1 MCALRE
7 AGTGRD
13 RDFSKVPIFSSTR
26 VLRPHLTR
34 PGNLRCV
41 KPVTVT
47 PGERQMRFMMLSL
60 LIGCVAVTLVGD
72 ADAAPWTSA
81 KFPGEQDR
89 AVQGCADDVQ
99 DPGDWFCIFVRCD
112 QPRSPLSLHFS
123 APARDIHG
131 DIKLVIDEN
140 TFAVSV
146 PASLSS
152 PLPLSTRAETIPDA
166 LIDAMKAGSM
176 ILIQGSHLQSPYNRI
191 SLENSRKAIERIE
204 RACARPYSSA
214 ASFWRRITRSLG
226 FF

>member
-1 MCALRE
+1 MRAARSWDGSRP
-7 AGTGRD
+7 A
-13 RDFSKVPIFSSTR
+13 RDFSKVPIFSINPRAASALSSHR
-26 VLRPHLTR
+26 SQTR
-34 PGNLRCV
+34 PRNLRARL
-41 KPVTVT
+41 
-47 PGERQMRFMMLSL
+47 RQMQFIMLSL
-60 LIGCVAVTLVGD
+60 LIGCAAVTLVGN

-99 DPGDWFCIFVRCD
+99 DPGDWFCIFFRCD

-123 APARDIHG
+123 APAPDIHG
-131 DIKLVIDEN
+131 DLKLVIDEN

-146 PASLSS
+146 PASPSS

-204 RACARPYSSA
+204 RACSRPYSSA

-226 FF
+226 VF